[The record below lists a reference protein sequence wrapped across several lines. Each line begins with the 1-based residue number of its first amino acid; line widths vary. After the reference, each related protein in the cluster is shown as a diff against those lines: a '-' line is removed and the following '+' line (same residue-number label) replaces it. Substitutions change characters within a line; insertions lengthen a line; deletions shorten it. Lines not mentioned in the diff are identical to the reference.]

1 MYSIYQ
7 DVSCIRHIFLVLLKQ
22 ISKVANP
29 YQFVYIKKGLLSF
42 NAGNEQIKREGK
54 LLEIERRYKLC
65 FVLENEKISS
75 WSHLRE
81 VHFILLIYIA

>member
-1 MYSIYQ
+1 MQTPIS
-7 DVSCIRHIFLVLLKQ
+7 LVH
-22 ISKVANP
+22 
-29 YQFVYIKKGLLSF
+29 IKKGLLSF

-75 WSHLRE
+75 
-81 VHFILLIYIA
+81 